1 MTKDMM
7 VKALS
12 DFCASKGV
20 ETMSLPDYKSHG
32 SDVPVKDFMLRR
44 AWGSWARVISMMNKR
59 YPVQVVA
66 PKVEEVTAPKPKA
79 TKKGEK

>member
-1 MTKDMM
+1 MTKNMM

-12 DFCASKGV
+12 DFIASKGM
-20 ETMSLPDYKSHG
+20 ETISLPDYKALG
-32 SDVPVKDFMLRR
+32 SEVPVKDFLLRR
-44 AWGSWARVISMMNKR
+44 AFGSWTRVLSVMNKR